1 MITKQNLIDLGFILT
16 KGDEGTSTEYYFYL
30 LQIGSITL
38 STKDNLEINFND
50 PINIHVC
57 DDQNEFIVSNY
68 QNLIGVIKIFKNI
81 FGNH

>member
-38 STKDNLEINFND
+38 STKDNLEINFNGL
-50 PINIHVC
+50 INIHVC

-68 QNLIGVIKIFKNI
+68 QNLIGVIEIFKNI
-81 FGNH
+81 L